1 MNYTEI
7 EEVFKEAQQLI
18 TYYEKTY
25 LINKTFTLYLGNGE
39 KIKYLV
45 SPQSIPHL
53 LGINLEIVKDLPIFS
68 KKTNIYTLLKEVLEN
83 PYQIH
88 KAIQEGHIKDYQIF
102 SKNIKQ
108 KLEGFKL
115 NLISDTK
122 TILNQTEFIC
132 KFNNEIAWNVT
143 NKSQKYDYIIINKF
157 DDGKIGLLG
166 LVQNGSSYYP
176 ISNQLFNSIEECE
189 NDFKE
194 LFTNQEITLI
204 TGCLLYTPYTDT
216 SFKSSLSIN
225 QKIDKIDNLKYY
237 KNKFNSIIDISQ
249 DYQYTINMLQSNKE
263 ERYENKNVIDEIINS
278 IANSTIINRN
288 AFEDTMLIKIIDA
301 WNDHITSNPSI
312 NESNK
317 KSYTDAINELNALK
331 NAVIDLEN
339 DNDNLK
345 EQNKVLNEN
354 YITLEK
360 ENNTNKDII
369 DKVYELIKPKQI

>member
-339 DNDNLK
+339 DNDKLK